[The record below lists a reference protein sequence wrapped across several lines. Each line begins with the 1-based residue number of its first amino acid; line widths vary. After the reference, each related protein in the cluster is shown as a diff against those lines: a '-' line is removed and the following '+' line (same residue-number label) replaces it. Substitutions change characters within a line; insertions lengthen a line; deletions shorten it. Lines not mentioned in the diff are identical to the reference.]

1 MKKSF
6 QKWFSDHLKLGTLT
20 TVHRIYTETGNTNY
34 NFKSKNRTS
43 AIQNVKKMLGIHS
56 LGCFGRSIKKNHG
69 RDMTVYGPPPSG
81 GAKPYDSIMGV
92 SLTQITEV
100 FLVGEK
106 FPKF

>member
-43 AIQNVKKMLGIHS
+43 AIQNMKIMLEKRS
-56 LGCFGRSIKKNHG
+56 LGCLGKMLKKNHA
-69 RDMTVYGPPPSG
+69 RVMTVPDPPPLGGG
-81 GAKPYDSIMGV
+81 GA
-92 SLTQITEV
+92 QI
-100 FLVGEK
+100 L
-106 FPKF
+106 